1 MVLLKVKNTISE
13 MEHLLQRI
21 KSNVDSI
28 EENTFE
34 RHNSNQG
41 RNRNEVGKKKIK
53 QKLVDK

>member
-21 KSNVDSI
+21 KSNVDSV
-28 EENTFE
+28 EENTFD

-41 RNRNEVGKKKIK
+41 RNRNELEKKR
-53 QKLVDK
+53 